1 MTAERRGLGK
11 EAEERYI
18 MMTTKAAEL
27 ERSGEYCSAA
37 KAWRHDALFALH
49 QKNEVWAESRA
60 VLCSCRVPV
69 ERGSST

>member
-1 MTAERRGLGK
+1 MA
-11 EAEERYI
+11 
-18 MMTTKAAEL
+18 TKAAEL

-60 VLCSCRVPV
+60 VLCSYRVPV